1 MKLLFALLLAITI
14 TSTSFA
20 KNHNNALTQG
30 EVTLTIDGQ
39 TQTWLSKATVLSKNL
54 GKQVQKALNSP
65 KGDAIKQ
72 QAKDKVKQAVPNS
85 GDVKVKNSDAVDFA
99 KSLEGKTLYA
109 SQGRAIAGDVYLTLS
124 FTHQQQ
130 QFNINVNVNNAL
142 DATKAKFE
150 SAVLTPD
157 VNAPFNAYDSKTVS
171 GKIDNIQRIN
181 DNAIAISG
189 SVNVKDLAYKDLMKQ
204 KKIDGKPDIK
214 SLTATFTLSFVPIK

>member
-1 MKLLFALLLAITI
+1 MKHLLTLLFAVTI

-20 KNHNNALTQG
+20 KNHNNTLTQG
-30 EVTLTIDGQ
+30 EASLTIDGQ
-39 TQTWLSKATVLSKNL
+39 AQTWLSKATVLSKNL
-54 GKQVQKALNSP
+54 GKQVQKALDSP

-124 FTHQQQ
+124 FTHKQQ

-150 SAVLTPD
+150 SVILTPD
-157 VNAPFNAYDSKTVS
+157 INDPFNAYDSKTIN

-181 DNAIAISG
+181 DNAVTVSG
-189 SVNVKDLAYKDLMKQ
+189 SVNVKDLVYKDLMK
-204 KKIDGKPDIK
+204 KEKIEGKPDIK
-214 SLTATFTLSFVPIK
+214 NLTATFTLSFVPIK